1 MSDDAQV
8 HTEDVA
14 ATENYSVWVSQEP
27 DGETVFHVD
36 LGMVSLNLFRE
47 EWEEVVTL
55 IKEAGKATQSRR

>member
-1 MSDDAQV
+1 MSDDNQV

-14 ATENYSVWVSQEP
+14 TTENYSVWVSQEP

-47 EWEEVVTL
+47 EWDELVGL
-55 IKEAGKATQSRR
+55 MQQAGKVTQNRR

>member
-8 HTEDVA
+8 HTEDIA

-27 DGETVFHVD
+27 DSETVFHLD

-47 EWEEVVTL
+47 EWDELVGL
-55 IKEAGKATQSRR
+55 MREAGKATQNRR

>member
-8 HTEDVA
+8 HTEDIA

-47 EWEEVVTL
+47 EWDELVSL
-55 IKEAGKATQSRR
+55 MQQAGKATQNRR